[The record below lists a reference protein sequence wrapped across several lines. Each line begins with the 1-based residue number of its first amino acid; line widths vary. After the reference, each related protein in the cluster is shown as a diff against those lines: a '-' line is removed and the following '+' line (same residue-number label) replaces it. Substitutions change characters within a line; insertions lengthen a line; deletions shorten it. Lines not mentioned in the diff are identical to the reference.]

1 MAQLTGFKSDNQGT
15 YIIKDNKAT
24 LDYTLDWT
32 NWMPTGDTISSATV
46 TASNTL
52 GDSSSIAVDSTTTT
66 DYKVTAYISGGETGQ
81 IYNIEYV
88 INTTNGLVDSRNFR
102 IKVVER
108 QL

>member
-15 YIIKDNKAT
+15 YILKDNKAT

-32 NWMPTGDTISSATV
+32 DWMPTGDTILSASV
-46 TASNTL
+46 TADNTI
-52 GDSSSIAVDSTTTT
+52 GDSTSLAVDSVTTT

-81 IYNIEYV
+81 IYNVEYV
-88 INTTNGLVDSRNFR
+88 INTSNGLKDSRNFR